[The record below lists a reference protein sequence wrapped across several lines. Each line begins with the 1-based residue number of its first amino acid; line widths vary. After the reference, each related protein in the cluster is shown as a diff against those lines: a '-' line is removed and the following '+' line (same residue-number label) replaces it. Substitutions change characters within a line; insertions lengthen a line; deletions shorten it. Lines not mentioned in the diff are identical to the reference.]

1 MDIDFNRIREM
12 GDRPEPLVIE
22 KIALEDGAW
31 INVQH
36 GPFQPLKIERD
47 PQNNDVMTL
56 WYTRTQDPL
65 PEVTNLDVQIRL
77 FLDYSV
83 VQADVH
89 SYLGSFRN
97 DGLMWH
103 AFLDRTQAYDRQRRE
118 NGVMIKEALS
128 ELSSMVDDLTT
139 NGVDGLDK
147 DEFIRRLLDSSE
159 ETGEENA

>member
-12 GDRPEPLVIE
+12 SDRPEPLIIE

-31 INVQH
+31 LNVQS
-36 GPFQPLKIERD
+36 GPFLPLKIERD
-47 PQNNDVMTL
+47 PQNSDIMTL

-65 PEVTNLDVQIRL
+65 PEIAHLDVQIRL

-83 VQADVH
+83 VRADVH
-89 SYLGSFRN
+89 SYVGSFLR

-103 AFLDRTQAYDRQRRE
+103 AFLDRTQAYATQRKE
-118 NGVMIKEALS
+118 STLVIKEALS
-128 ELSSMVDDLTT
+128 ELSSLVDELTAD
-139 NGVDGLDK
+139 GVDGLDK

>member
-1 MDIDFNRIREM
+1 MDIDFNRLRDM
-12 GDRPEPLVIE
+12 NDRPEPLVIE
-22 KIALEDGAW
+22 KIILEDGAW
-31 INVQH
+31 LTVQY
-36 GPFQPLKIERD
+36 GPFAPLKIERD

-65 PEVTNLDVQIRL
+65 PDVTNLDVQIRL

-89 SYLGSFRN
+89 SYIGSFSN

-103 AFLDRTQAYDRQRRE
+103 AFLDRTQAYNRQRKE
-118 NGVMIKEALS
+118 NGVMIREALS
-128 ELSSMVDDLTT
+128 ELSTLVEDLTD
-139 NGVDGLDK
+139 NGVEGLDK
-147 DEFIRRLLDSSE
+147 DEFIRRLLDNSE